1 MNTINSFLSNNN
13 TVCSLIFCIELI
25 EKGAIASHIHVIKF
39 FNLPNSIK
47 WIVTACHLWAR
58 DIILDFVL
66 AISFNCCG
74 HDLTIIKKSHTF
86 SNSLWVTVVTHFTTK
101 TIYYFL
107 SFMSYL
113 INKLK
118 PHILFISKKMC
129 VFLLCTQKKIVS
141 QCLRSCLKV
150 AQTCFHNSL
159 SYLMP
164 MPHFIPMLH
173 SILEPSRLV
182 RNLPPHKGRT
192 DKKPFV
198 MLSRFWLLKE
208 VRVNLLKQRRI
219 IVKNLFQVR
228 LNEVV
233 KICKKWYLL
242 M

>member
-1 MNTINSFLSNNN
+1 MNTISSFLSNNN

-25 EKGAIASHIHVIKF
+25 EKGAIASHIQVIES

-47 WIVTACHLWAR
+47 WIVTACHLWKR

-74 HDLTIIKKSHTF
+74 HDLTIIKKNHTF
-86 SNSLWVTVVTHFTTK
+86 SNSLLVTVVTRFTTK

-118 PHILFISKKMC
+118 PHILFISKEMC
-129 VFLLCTQKKIVS
+129 FPIVHTKKNFS

-150 AQTCFHNSL
+150 AQTFFHNSL

-164 MPHFIPMLH
+164 MSHFIPMLH
-173 SILEPSRLV
+173 SILGPSRLI

-192 DKKPFV
+192 DKKLFV
-198 MLSRFWLLKE
+198 MLSRF
-208 VRVNLLKQRRI
+208 
-219 IVKNLFQVR
+219 
-228 LNEVV
+228 
-233 KICKKWYLL
+233 
-242 M
+242 

>member
-1 MNTINSFLSNNN
+1 MNTINSFLSNQN

-25 EKGAIASHIHVIKF
+25 EKGAIASHIQVIKS
-39 FNLPNSIK
+39 FNLPNSMK
-47 WIVTACHLWAR
+47 WIVTACDLWER
-58 DIILDFVL
+58 DIILDFAL

-74 HDLTIIKKSHTF
+74 HDLAIIKKSHTS
-86 SNSLWVTVVTHFTTK
+86 SNSLLVTGVNRFTTR

-173 SILEPSRLV
+173 SILGPSRLV

-192 DKKPFV
+192 DKKLFV
-198 MLSRFWLLKE
+198 MLSRFWLLKG
-208 VRVNLLKQRRI
+208 VRVNLLKQRKI
-219 IVKNLFQVR
+219 IDKNIFQVR
-228 LNEVV
+228 LNEVLR
-233 KICKKWYLL
+233 ICKKWYLL

>member
-1 MNTINSFLSNNN
+1 MNTINSFLSNQN

-25 EKGAIASHIHVIKF
+25 EKGAIASHIQLIKS
-39 FNLPNSIK
+39 FNLPNSMK
-47 WIVTACHLWAR
+47 WIVTACDLWER

-164 MPHFIPMLH
+164 MPHFIPMLR
-173 SILEPSRLV
+173 SILGSSRLV
-182 RNLPPHKGRT
+182 KNFPHIKGGLT
-192 DKKPFV
+192 
-198 MLSRFWLLKE
+198 
-208 VRVNLLKQRRI
+208 
-219 IVKNLFQVR
+219 KNGFSCLADFG
-228 LNEVV
+228 
-233 KICKKWYLL
+233 C
-242 M
+242 

>member
-1 MNTINSFLSNNN
+1 MNTINSFLSNQN

-25 EKGAIASHIHVIKF
+25 EKGAIASHIQVIKS
-39 FNLPNSIK
+39 FNLPNSMK
-47 WIVTACHLWAR
+47 WIVTACDLWER

-129 VFLLCTQKKIVS
+129 FPIVHAKKKIS
-141 QCLRSCLKV
+141 
-150 AQTCFHNSL
+150 
-159 SYLMP
+159 
-164 MPHFIPMLH
+164 
-173 SILEPSRLV
+173 PSVYDLA
-182 RNLPPHKGRT
+182 
-192 DKKPFV
+192 
-198 MLSRFWLLKE
+198 
-208 VRVNLLKQRRI
+208 
-219 IVKNLFQVR
+219 
-228 LNEVV
+228 
-233 KICKKWYLL
+233 
-242 M
+242 